1 MNNKEMFLHLCRFLS
16 RTRNSNIKF
25 EFSSSCLS
33 VYRNNIFDSKIKY
46 DEITDKIIYWN
57 INTPNIKDYID
68 LDNYNRLYHIIDISY
83 ENFKK
88 QNGIQYL
95 NDCLEISNLSNF
107 DYYYNR
113 LKKLSALRSL
123 KEDGFDIS
131 KIYNENE
138 NDIVKEKIQQD
149 KLNQMT
155 LDDIFNTFIKS
166 INDLQCD
173 YICNDD
179 SEEGLITTGIDN
191 LFEELQQNPEIGI
204 PLQGKIYNTVVR
216 GARQKKYYLIS
227 GSTGSGKS
235 RQMIG
240 HACTIAFPER
250 FDTKKNKWIVT
261 GKGEKVLFF
270 GTEMEKDETQTMILA
285 HISGINEDKILNN
298 YYENP
303 EEKQRIYDAI
313 KVMQHYQ
320 DNFIFV
326 RVGDPSIGQVKS
338 LIRKE
343 VLKYDIKYVF
353 YDYIFSSPGLLTE
366 YKNLNLREDVIL
378 TLLSTALK
386 DLANELNIF
395 IMSGTQLNGNW
406 QDFKGLRNQNLIR
419 GSKGIVDKID
429 VGGISLPV
437 TQEEHQTI
445 DILARK
451 LGKDLPTQVQDIYK
465 VRRGKYNRV
474 RIWSK
479 VDLGTCRT
487 EDLFLTDAEGNE
499 IPIVLNEYLF
509 EDEIGSV
516 INQNNERKEDSK
528 EIKELKEKTV
538 EKEFSWNDL
547 I

>member
-1 MNNKEMFLHLCRFLS
+1 MASLS
-16 RTRNSNIKF
+16 DKNAIMQVIGDLMKAPFILTDSKYILTKKDFDTPLAR
-25 EFSSSCLS
+25 
-33 VYRNNIFDSKIKY
+33 NIFIAITKMIFENKMEKITVV
-46 DEITDKIIYWN
+46 D
-57 INTPNIKDYID
+57 ID
-68 LDNYNRLYHIIDISY
+68 NFFQQNEISY

-179 SEEGLITTGIDN
+179 SEEGLIAAGIDN

-528 EIKELKEKTV
+528 EIKKLKEKTV

>member
-1 MNNKEMFLHLCRFLS
+1 MASLS
-16 RTRNSNIKF
+16 DKNAIMQVIGDLMKAPFILTDSKYILTKKDFDTPLAR
-25 EFSSSCLS
+25 
-33 VYRNNIFDSKIKY
+33 NIFIAITKMIFENKMEKITVV
-46 DEITDKIIYWN
+46 D
-57 INTPNIKDYID
+57 ID
-68 LDNYNRLYHIIDISY
+68 NFFQQNEISY

-179 SEEGLITTGIDN
+179 SEEGLIATGIDN

-204 PLQGKIYNTVVR
+204 PLQGKIYNTIVR

-250 FDTKKNKWIVT
+250 FDTKRNKWIVT

-303 EEKQRIYDAI
+303 EEKQRVYDAI

>member
-1 MNNKEMFLHLCRFLS
+1 MASLS
-16 RTRNSNIKF
+16 DKNAIMQVIGDLMKAPFILTDSKYILTKKDFDTPLAR
-25 EFSSSCLS
+25 
-33 VYRNNIFDSKIKY
+33 NIFIAITKMIFENKMEKITVV
-46 DEITDKIIYWN
+46 D
-57 INTPNIKDYID
+57 ID
-68 LDNYNRLYHIIDISY
+68 NFFQQNEISY

-179 SEEGLITTGIDN
+179 SEEGLIATGIDN

-250 FDTKKNKWIVT
+250 FDMKKNKWIVT

>member
-1 MNNKEMFLHLCRFLS
+1 MASLS
-16 RTRNSNIKF
+16 DKNAIMQVIGDLMKAPFILTDSKYILTKKDFDTPLAR
-25 EFSSSCLS
+25 
-33 VYRNNIFDSKIKY
+33 NIFIAITKMIFENKMEKITVV
-46 DEITDKIIYWN
+46 D
-57 INTPNIKDYID
+57 ID
-68 LDNYNRLYHIIDISY
+68 NFFQQNEISY

-191 LFEELQQNPEIGI
+191 LFEELQQNQEKGI

>member
-1 MNNKEMFLHLCRFLS
+1 MASLSDKNAIMQIIGSLMKSPFLLNDGKYILTKNDFDFPLAR
-16 RTRNSNIKF
+16 
-25 EFSSSCLS
+25 
-33 VYRNNIFDSKIKY
+33 NIFIAISKMVF
-46 DEITDKIIYWN
+46 DERMESIT
-57 INTPNIKDYID
+57 
-68 LDNYNRLYHIIDISY
+68 IIDIDNYFQQNEGSY

-95 NDCLEISNLSNF
+95 NDCLEVSNINNF

-113 LKKLSALRSL
+113 VKKLSALRAL
-123 KEDGFDIS
+123 KADGFDIK
-131 KIYNENE
+131 KIYDENE
-138 NDIVKEKIQQD
+138 IDVIKENAQQE

-155 LDDIFNTFIKS
+155 LEDIFNIFIKD
-166 INDLQCD
+166 INDLQYD
-173 YICNDD
+173 YICKDD
-179 SEEGLITTGIDN
+179 SEEGFITTGISA

-204 PLQGKIYNTVVR
+204 PLQGKIYNTIVR

-240 HACTIAFPER
+240 HACTIAFPEKY
-250 FDTKKNKWIVT
+250 DTKNNRWIVT

-285 HISGINEDKILNN
+285 HISGVNEDKILNN
-298 YYENP
+298 YYETP

-313 KVMQHYQ
+313 KIMEYYK

-326 RVGDPSIGQVKS
+326 RVGDPSIGQIKS

-353 YDYIFSSPGLLTE
+353 YDYIFSSPGLLME
-366 YKNLNLREDVIL
+366 YKNLNLREDVVL

-386 DLANELNIF
+386 DLANELNVF

-406 QDFKGLRNQNLIR
+406 QEFKGLRNQNLIR

-437 TQEEHQTI
+437 TQEEHEVI
-445 DILARK
+445 DVLARK

-487 EDLFLTDAEGNE
+487 EDLFLTDVEGNE
-499 IPIVLNEYLF
+499 IPIVTNEYLY

-516 INQNNERKEDSK
+516 INREQLKSERKEKDS
-528 EIKELKEKTV
+528 EIEELKKKTV
-538 EKEFSWNDL
+538 EKTIAIEDL
-547 I
+547 L

>member
-1 MNNKEMFLHLCRFLS
+1 MASLSDKNAIMQIIGSLMKSPFLLNDGKYILTKNDFDFPLAR
-16 RTRNSNIKF
+16 
-25 EFSSSCLS
+25 
-33 VYRNNIFDSKIKY
+33 NIFIAISKMVF
-46 DEITDKIIYWN
+46 DERMESIT
-57 INTPNIKDYID
+57 
-68 LDNYNRLYHIIDISY
+68 IIDIDNYFQQNEGSY

-95 NDCLEISNLSNF
+95 KDCLEVSNINNF

-113 LKKLSALRSL
+113 VKKLSALRAL
-123 KEDGFDIS
+123 KADGFDIK
-131 KIYNENE
+131 KIYDENE
-138 NDIVKEKIQQD
+138 IDVIKENAQQE

-155 LDDIFNTFIKS
+155 LEDIFNIFIKD
-166 INDLQCD
+166 INDLQYD
-173 YICNDD
+173 YICKDD
-179 SEEGLITTGIDN
+179 SEEGFITTGISA

-204 PLQGKIYNTVVR
+204 PLQGKIYNTIVR

-240 HACTIAFPER
+240 HACTIAFPEKY
-250 FDTKKNKWIVT
+250 DTKNNRWIVT

-285 HISGINEDKILNN
+285 HISGVNEDKILNN
-298 YYENP
+298 YYETP

-313 KVMQHYQ
+313 KIMEYYK

-326 RVGDPSIGQVKS
+326 RVGDPSIGQIKS

-353 YDYIFSSPGLLTE
+353 YDYIFSSPGLLME
-366 YKNLNLREDVIL
+366 YKNLNLREDVVL

-386 DLANELNIF
+386 DLANELNVF

-406 QDFKGLRNQNLIR
+406 QEFKGLRNQNLIR

-437 TQEEHQTI
+437 TQEEHEVI
-445 DILARK
+445 DVLARK

-487 EDLFLTDAEGNE
+487 EDLFLTDVEGNE
-499 IPIVLNEYLF
+499 IPIVTNEYLY

-516 INQNNERKEDSK
+516 INREQLKSERKEKDS
-528 EIKELKEKTV
+528 EIEELKKKTV
-538 EKEFSWNDL
+538 EKTIAIEDL
-547 I
+547 L

>member
-1 MNNKEMFLHLCRFLS
+1 MASLS
-16 RTRNSNIKF
+16 DKNAIMQIIGDLMKTPFILNDSKYILTKNDFDTPLAR
-25 EFSSSCLS
+25 
-33 VYRNNIFDSKIKY
+33 NIFIAISKMIFEEKM
-46 DEITDKIIYWN
+46 ESITVVDI
-57 INTPNIKDYID
+57 
-68 LDNYNRLYHIIDISY
+68 DNYFQQNEVSY

-95 NDCLEISNLSNF
+95 NDCLEVSNVNNF

-113 LKKLSALRSL
+113 MKKLSALRAL
-123 KEDGFDIS
+123 KADGFDIS

-138 NDIVKEKIQQD
+138 IDIVKERVQQE
-149 KLNQMT
+149 KLNQMS
-155 LDDIFNTFIKS
+155 LQDIFNMFMKS
-166 INDLQCD
+166 INDLQYD
-173 YICNDD
+173 YICKDD
-179 SEEGLITTGIDN
+179 SEEGFISDGIAN
-191 LFEELQQNPEIGI
+191 LFEELQQNPEIGV
-204 PLQGKIYNTVVR
+204 PLQGEIYNTIVR

-240 HACTIAFPER
+240 HACTIAFPEKY
-250 FDTKKNKWIVT
+250 DTKKNKWVVT
-261 GKGEKVLFF
+261 GKGEKILFF

-298 YYENP
+298 YYETP

-313 KVMQHYQ
+313 KVMEHYQ
-320 DNFIFV
+320 ENFVFV
-326 RVGDPSIGQVKS
+326 RVGDPSIGQIKS

-366 YKNLNLREDVIL
+366 YKSLNLREDVIL

-386 DLANELNIF
+386 DLANELNVF

-406 QDFKGLRNQNLIR
+406 QEFKGLRNQNLIR

-437 TQEEHQTI
+437 TQEEHKVV

-509 EDEIGSV
+509 EDEMGSI
-516 INQNNERKEDSK
+516 INRNELENRKEEKK
-528 EIKELKEKTV
+528 EIKS
-538 EKEFSWNDL
+538 EKEEISFEGL

>member
-1 MNNKEMFLHLCRFLS
+1 MASLSDKNAMMQIIGGLMKSPFLLNDGKYIFTKNDFDLPLA
-16 RTRNSNIKF
+16 RNIYIAITKM
-25 EFSSSCLS
+25 
-33 VYRNNIFDSKIKY
+33 VFDERLES
-46 DEITDKIIYWN
+46 ITVVDI
-57 INTPNIKDYID
+57 
-68 LDNYNRLYHIIDISY
+68 DNYFQQNETSY
-83 ENFKK
+83 DNFKK

-95 NDCLEISNLSNF
+95 NDCLEVSNLNNF

-113 LKKLSALRSL
+113 VKKLSALRAL
-123 KEDGFDIS
+123 KADGFDIS

-138 NDIVKEKIQQD
+138 IDVVKEKIQQE

-155 LDDIFNTFIKS
+155 LEDIFEVFTKS
-166 INDLQCD
+166 INDLQYD
-173 YICNDD
+173 YICKDD
-179 SEEGLITTGIDN
+179 SEEGFISTGIAN
-191 LFEELQQNPEIGI
+191 LFEELQQNPEIGV

-240 HACTIAFPER
+240 HACTIAFPEKY
-250 FDTKKNKWIVT
+250 DTKKNKWIVT

-298 YYENP
+298 YYESP
-303 EEKQRIYDAI
+303 DEKQRIYDAI
-313 KVMQHYQ
+313 KIMEHYQ

-326 RVGDPSIGQVKS
+326 RVGDPSIGQIKS

-386 DLANELNIF
+386 DLANELNVF

-437 TQEEHQTI
+437 TQEEHEVI
-445 DILARK
+445 DVLARK

-499 IPIVLNEYLF
+499 IPIVCNEYLF
-509 EDEIGSV
+509 EDEMGSI
-516 INQNNERKEDSK
+516 INQQQLQKIKEERKENN
-528 EIKELKEKTV
+528 EIKTLKKRTV
-538 EKEFSWNDL
+538 EKEVAIEDL
-547 I
+547 L

>member
-1 MNNKEMFLHLCRFLS
+1 MASLS
-16 RTRNSNIKF
+16 DKNAIMQVIGDLMKAPFILTDSKYILTKKDFDTPLAR
-25 EFSSSCLS
+25 
-33 VYRNNIFDSKIKY
+33 NIFIAITKMIFENKMEKITVV
-46 DEITDKIIYWN
+46 D
-57 INTPNIKDYID
+57 ID
-68 LDNYNRLYHIIDISY
+68 NFFQQNEISY

-179 SEEGLITTGIDN
+179 SEEGLIATGIDN

-204 PLQGKIYNTVVR
+204 PLQGKIYNTIVR